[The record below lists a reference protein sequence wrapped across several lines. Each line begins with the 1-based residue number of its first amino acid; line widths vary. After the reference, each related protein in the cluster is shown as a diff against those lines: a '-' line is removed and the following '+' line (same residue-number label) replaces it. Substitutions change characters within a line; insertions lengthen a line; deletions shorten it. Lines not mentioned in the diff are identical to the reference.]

1 MIHKLYGSK
10 LADFA
15 AALSVV
21 LLCLI
26 LYLYRHDLLFRD
38 DGYKTLNIIA
48 INFCLIRSLA
58 SAEAFPM
65 LMVMAPSE
73 LDFDL
78 LLSVVVVVVSCLVV
92 VRSFRPGRKDGGLVL
107 PPSPPTL
114 PIIGNLHQ
122 LSRSHT
128 HRRLQELAQRHGSLF
143 LLRLGSVPTLVV
155 SSASMAE
162 EVLKTQDH
170 VFCSRP
176 LQHTARGLLYGC
188 RDVAF
193 SPYGERW
200 RKLRLI
206 AVLRLLNAKRVDSF
220 RALRE
225 EEVASFLERIRAAS
239 AHEDGGGKR
248 RGVNLNELFVS
259 LAYTVIS
266 KAAFGSKLGG
276 MEPTAVHALMEE
288 TSDLL
293 ETIAVTDMFPRLRWV
308 DWATGLDA
316 RIKRTASKLD
326 AVLEGALR
334 EHENSG
340 NHDGDADDDDF
351 LGDLLSA
358 VKEGDVGVEL
368 DRTGVKGLILDLFLA
383 GIDTTSKIMEWTMAE
398 LVKNPKEKEKVQ
410 AEVRQ
415 IVGGHGSVT
424 EEQLGTMTRLQ
435 AATKE
440 ALRLHPPVPLLA
452 PREVIHDTKLHGYNI
467 PAKTRVLI
475 NAWAIGRDNESWEN
489 ADAFWPDRFVHG
501 AIDYSGNKDF
511 RFIPFGAG
519 RRGCPG
525 VGFAM
530 RLVELVLA
538 NMLYHFDWE
547 LPDDQVLESFEVAE
561 TSGFTIGLRNALV
574 LVAKPLQA

>member
-1 MIHKLYGSK
+1 M
-10 LADFA
+10 
-15 AALSVV
+15 V
-21 LLCLI
+21 
-26 LYLYRHDLLFRD
+26 
-38 DGYKTLNIIA
+38 
-48 INFCLIRSLA
+48 
-58 SAEAFPM
+58 
-65 LMVMAPSE
+65 VMAPVQ

-78 LLSVVVVVVSCLVV
+78 LLSVVIVVSCLVI
-92 VRSFRPGRKDGGLVL
+92 VRCFWSGGRKDGGLVL

-176 LQHTARGLLYGC
+176 PQHTARGLLYDC

-206 AVLRLLNAKRVDSF
+206 TVVRLLNAKRVDSF

-225 EEVASFLERIRAAS
+225 AEVASLVERIRGSS
-239 AHEDGGGKR
+239 AREDGGGKR
-248 RGVNLNELFVS
+248 RGVNLNELFVG
-259 LAYTVIS
+259 LTYTVIS
-266 KAAFGSKLGG
+266 KAAFGNKLRG
-276 MEPTAVHALMEE
+276 MEPTAVRALMEE
-288 TSDLL
+288 TSALL

-334 EHENSG
+334 EHENSA
-340 NHDGDADDDDF
+340 NHGDADDDDF

-358 VKEGDVGVEL
+358 VKDGDVGVEL
-368 DRTGVKGLILDLFLA
+368 DRAGFKGLILDFFLG
-383 GIDTTSKIMEWTMAE
+383 GIDTTSKMMEWTMAE
-398 LVKNPKEKEKVQ
+398 LVKNPKEMEKVQ

-415 IVGGHGSVT
+415 IVGGHGSVA
-424 EEQLGTMTRLQ
+424 EEQLGIMTRLQ
-435 AATKE
+435 AVTKE
-440 ALRLHPPVPLLA
+440 VLRLHPLVPLLV
-452 PREVIHDTKLHGYNI
+452 PREVIHDTKLCGYNI

-489 ADAFWPDRFVHG
+489 ADTFWPQRFVHNE
-501 AIDYSGNKDF
+501 IDYSGNKDF
-511 RFIPFGAG
+511 RLIPFGAG

-547 LPDDQVLESFEVAE
+547 LPDDQNLESFEVVE
-561 TSGFTIGLRNALV
+561 SSGFTSGLKNALV
-574 LVAKPLQA
+574 LVGKPLQA